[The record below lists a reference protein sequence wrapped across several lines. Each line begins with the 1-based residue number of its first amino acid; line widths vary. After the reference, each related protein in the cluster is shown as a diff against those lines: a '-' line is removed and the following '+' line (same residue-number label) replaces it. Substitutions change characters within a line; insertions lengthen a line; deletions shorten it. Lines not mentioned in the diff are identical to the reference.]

1 MSNTTTGTILTVVGI
16 WFAILGVSGME
27 SSITDQSLFAGSLV
41 SIVGVGVLG
50 CGVLMLGQVDSR
62 G

>member
-1 MSNTTTGTILTVVGI
+1 MSNTTAGTILTVVGI

-27 SSITDQSLFAGSLV
+27 SSIPDQSRFAGSLV

-50 CGVLMLGQVDSR
+50 CGVLMLAQVDSR

>member
-1 MSNTTTGTILTVVGI
+1 MSNTTAGTILTVVGI

-27 SSITDQSLFAGSLV
+27 SSITDQSLFAGWLV

-50 CGVLMLGQVDSR
+50 CGVLMLRQVDSR